1 MNPRLHR
8 SALLVSGAV
17 LFTSCATLFPESCEQ
32 FEERRKQTNYATEY
46 RLESSVNRTADVKAL
61 GKGELA
67 AARAYK
73 LRLDTERPRPCS
85 HLKIQKEFILVRRDN
100 LGLTFEETR
109 EFFAENGTRIAV
121 KNEVL
126 TDQLRQSGR
135 YIASVPLPI
144 PKNSPPGK
152 YRLTS
157 TLTLKMKGSTKAIT
171 LAKAAATF
179 QVSPLQ
185 Q

>member
-1 MNPRLHR
+1 MNLRLYR
-8 SALLVSGAV
+8 PALLVGIAV
-17 LFTSCATLFPESCEQ
+17 LLTSCATLFPESCEQ

-46 RLESSVNRTADVKAL
+46 RLDSSSNQTADVKAL

-67 AARAYK
+67 AARTYR
-73 LRLDTERPRPCS
+73 LRLDTERARPCS
-85 HLKIQKEFILVRRDN
+85 HVKIQKELVLVRRDN
-100 LGLTFEETR
+100 LGMTFEETR

-135 YIASVPLPI
+135 YLASVPLPI
-144 PKNSPPGK
+144 PKTSPPGK

-157 TLTLKMKGSTKAIT
+157 TLTLKIKGSTKTVT
-171 LAKAAATF
+171 LAKATASF
-179 QVSPLQ
+179 QVTPAKN
-185 Q
+185 